1 MQVDRW
7 AGGRTCRRSGRA
19 PCRLSCLVL
28 LLSLVVSECFQSSAR
43 QTSGIVTAFGL
54 DGHATGKRMGR
65 AGQGSLAGPEGLSPK
80 IATPGMGEKRAGWL
94 LKPNN
99 KALAQAQTQAQKPEP
114 SSGLF
119 GDGIGTRGDER
130 RESVPRSQGSIWS
143 Q

>member
-1 MQVDRW
+1 M
-7 AGGRTCRRSGRA
+7 GGRADVQAKWEGPLSCV
-19 PCRLSCLVL
+19 LSCLA
-28 LLSLVVSECFQSSAR
+28 LVSCRVRVFP
-43 QTSGIVTAFGL
+43 VFGTPDL
-54 DGHATGKRMGR
+54 GDRYCVRTGWACHGQAHGQGR